1 MSRKV
6 SRLPYLTL
14 DVPRVSGDEP
24 QVRLRRAFV
33 GVCSPRER
41 GMGPGQCHAERAL
54 QRVPCVSGDEPEGKV
69 ERGVEN
75 VCSPRERG

>member
-1 MSRKV
+1 MFPARAEMSRKV

-24 QVRLRRAFV
+24 QVGLRRAFV

-41 GMGPGQCHAERAL
+41 GWA
-54 QRVPCVSGDEPEGKV
+54 RVSAMQSVLFSVFPA
-69 ERGVEN
+69 
-75 VCSPRERG
+75 

>member
-1 MSRKV
+1 
-6 SRLPYLTL
+6 
-14 DVPRVSGDEP
+14 
-24 QVRLRRAFV
+24 
-33 GVCSPRER
+33 
-41 GMGPGQCHAERAL
+41 MGPGQCHAERAL